1 MRTVPSTYKNQNVVI
16 SRIFAMLPSTKTLE
30 TLGTQT
36 LSVAL
41 IGPEERRRHAL
52 ANALA
57 GTQASVTRELPS
69 YPELDDVPRLL
80 EAEYD
85 VIFIELDSNPEHA
98 LELVE
103 NICGSSSITVMVYS
117 AKVDSELL
125 VRCMRAGAREFLTD
139 PIALSTIEEAMVRT
153 SVRRPTARPARKTL
167 GKLLLFISA
176 KGGSGVTTIAS
187 NFAVSLARESG
198 GNAVFIDL
206 NLPLGDAALDLGIS
220 VQYSTAEALQQIDRL
235 DFTFLSKLLT
245 KHSSGLYVL
254 AAPDRYSGVTISDEA
269 VHKLLLTAR
278 QNFDYVVVDGGS
290 RFGAVADTLIGD
302 SSTVYL
308 VTQVGIS
315 ELRNAN
321 RLISNSL
328 KSSQNKLEIVLNRY
342 TSRTLG
348 IDEASIAKALTV
360 PVRWKI
366 PNDYPAVR
374 SAQSLARP
382 VVLEDSPISRAI
394 RTMSRTASGLSATA
408 PKKKRFALFG

>member
-1 MRTVPSTYKNQNVVI
+1 
-16 SRIFAMLPSTKTLE
+16 MLISTKTLDI
-30 TLGTQT
+30 LGTHT

-41 IGPEERRRHAL
+41 IGPEERRRHAV

-57 GTQASVTRELPS
+57 EAQASVTREFPT
-69 YPELDDVPRLL
+69 YPDLDDVPRLL

-103 NICGSSSITVMVYS
+103 NICGSSSVTVMVYS
-117 AKVDSELL
+117 AKVDSEML

-139 PIALSTIEEAMVRT
+139 PIVLGTIEEAMVRA
-153 SVRRPTARPARKTL
+153 SVRRPTSRPARKTL

-187 NFAVSLARESG
+187 NFAVSLALEPGASV
-198 GNAVFIDL
+198 VFIDL
-206 NLPLGDAALDLGIS
+206 NLPLGDAALDLGIN
-220 VQYSTAEALQQIDRL
+220 VQYSTADALQHIERL
-235 DFTFLSKLLT
+235 DFTFFSKLLT
-245 KHSSGLYVL
+245 KHSSALFVL
-254 AAPDRYSGVTISDEA
+254 AAPDRYREVSVSEES
-269 VHKLLLTAR
+269 VHKLLLIAR

-290 RFGAVADTLIGD
+290 RLGTVAETLIES

-308 VTQVGIS
+308 VIQVGIS

-328 KSSQNKLEIVLNRY
+328 KATQNKLEIVLNRY
-342 TSRTLG
+342 TSRALG
-348 IDEASIAKALTV
+348 IDEASIAKALTA

-366 PNDYPAVR
+366 PNDYDAVR
-374 SAQSLARP
+374 NAQSLATP
-382 VVLEDSPISRAI
+382 VILNDSPIARVI
-394 RTMSRTASGLSATA
+394 GMMSRTACGLATLA
-408 PKKKRFALFG
+408 PKKKRFKLFG